1 MEFGK
6 VTNAE
11 LQNIVFELPALS
23 KENIVSTQKNPTN
36 DPKIYVGCP
45 IWANKNW
52 VGKLYPNN
60 AKPKDYLEHY
70 AKQFNTIELNSTH
83 YQIPSNETIRN
94 WKEKV
99 PTNFKFCPKFPQE
112 ISHKL
117 LLESALKTQEY
128 THYFCEIM
136 QLLGENLG
144 TSFLQLPPYFSPKEA
159 YKLIDFCE
167 KLREKTDFNFSVE
180 FRHEDWFKENN
191 LLQISK
197 KLALLNVGTVI
208 TDTAGRRDAVHICL
222 SNNVLMLRFVGND
235 LHASDFERVK
245 KWVLHII
252 ALCQMDNEYE
262 NPISDLYF
270 FAHEPNNDLAPDLAE
285 FFIGLLMIMLPNF
298 CPPAPEYFDKNKSE
312 QGSLF

>member
-23 KENIVSTQKNPTN
+23 KENLFFEQKNATN
-36 DPKIYVGCP
+36 IPKIYVGCP

-52 VGKLYPNN
+52 VGKWYPQHT
-60 AKPKDYLEHY
+60 KPKDYLEYY

-83 YQIPSNETIRN
+83 YQIPSNQTIKN
-94 WKEKV
+94 WKQKV
-99 PTNFKFCPKFPQE
+99 PNDFKFCPKFPQE
-112 ISHKL
+112 ISHEL
-117 LLESALKTQEY
+117 LSKSALKTQEY
-128 THYFCEIM
+128 THYFCEMM
-136 QLLGENLG
+136 QLFEENLG
-144 TSFLQLPPYFSPKEA
+144 TSFLQLPPYFSPKEEN
-159 YKLIDFCE
+159 KLIDFCE
-167 KLREKTDFNFSVE
+167 KLREKSNFDFSVE

-191 LLQISK
+191 ILKISK
-197 KLALLNVGTVI
+197 KLALLNVGTLI

-222 SNNVLMLRFVGND
+222 SNSIMMLRFVGND
-235 LHASDFERVK
+235 LHISDFERVK
-245 KWVLHII
+245 KWISHIV
-252 ALCQMDNEYE
+252 ALCQIDNEYE

-285 FFIGLLMIMLPNF
+285 FFISLLMIMLPHA
-298 CPPAPEYFDKNKSE
+298 CPTAPEHFDNNKAE